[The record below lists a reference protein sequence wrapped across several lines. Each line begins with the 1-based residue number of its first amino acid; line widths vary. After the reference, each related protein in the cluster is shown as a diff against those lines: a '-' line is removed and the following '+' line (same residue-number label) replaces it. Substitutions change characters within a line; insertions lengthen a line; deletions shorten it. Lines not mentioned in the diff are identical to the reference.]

1 MLGFTQQFQK
11 EGLICIWLGP
21 VYSITLLF
29 KPEYAEVS
37 LTLQQLLW
45 FQFFLLRTDNI
56 VFYKLNKPSLSN
68 TPPHLY

>member
-1 MLGFTQQFQK
+1 MKQVLGFTEQFQK

-21 VYSITLLF
+21 VYPLTLLF

-45 FQFFLLRTDNI
+45 LFSF
-56 VFYKLNKPSLSN
+56 
-68 TPPHLY
+68 HME

>member
-45 FQFFLLRTDNI
+45 FQFFYLERIT
-56 VFYKLNKPSLSN
+56 LSFIN
-68 TPPHLY
+68 

>member
-1 MLGFTQQFQK
+1 MKQVLGITQQFQK

-21 VYSITLLF
+21 VYPLTLLF

-45 FQFFLLRTDNI
+45 LFS
-56 VFYKLNKPSLSN
+56 FYME
-68 TPPHLY
+68 

>member
-45 FQFFLLRTDNI
+45 LQFFMEN
-56 VFYKLNKPSLSN
+56 
-68 TPPHLY
+68 